1 MSEAFTPSS
10 RWAPITTVG
19 TLVKDQ
25 DRWLMVE
32 EYVNGKPVIHYPAGH
47 VEPAETPVEAAIRE
61 TLEETGYH
69 IRILGIV
76 GIYIQS
82 LPPNPIKAEHDPLGP
97 EPDKEN
103 QAEEP
108 SPKGVS
114 ARKIQESANTDLAPQ
129 MQETTRY
136 RYVFAGEITDFHPNQ
151 PLDSGIIGRKWM
163 SMESLNECERLRTA
177 FILEA
182 IKDYEQ
188 GNLYPIELIRDRIG
202 ELY

>member
-25 DRWLMVE
+25 GRWLMVE
-32 EYVNGKPVIHYPAGH
+32 EYVNGQPVIHYPAGH

-69 IRILGIV
+69 IRVLGIV

-82 LPPNPIKAEHDPLGP
+82 LPPNHIKLENDRLESP
-97 EPDKEN
+97 EVDQSTEMSSTVSS
-103 QAEEP
+103 ESEI
-108 SPKGVS
+108 PK
-114 ARKIQESANTDLAPQ
+114 SANTDLAPQ

-151 PLDSGIIGRKWM
+151 PLDFGIIGRKWM
-163 SMESLNECERLRTA
+163 SIESLKECERLRTA